1 VRIDWADGDYARTA
15 TVLAPAA
22 DALLEAAGIAVGHR
36 VLDVGCGNGNATLA
50 AAARGAVATGVDAAE
65 GLVAQAQARADAAGL
80 SASFLVQEAE
90 RLPVADGAF
99 DATISVFGVIFAD
112 PIPAVNEMFRV
123 TRAGGVVGI
132 TNWRPEGAVA
142 AAGQILQD
150 AVPGRE
156 GPPPGWDDPEWVREL
171 LDVAGAAS
179 IEFTEGAV
187 AFEAESSAEWFAQQE
202 RYHPIWRAVRRAV
215 SPADWEL
222 VRARSIE
229 ALDAGNEADEGF
241 RATSPYMVVIAT
253 R

>member
-22 DALLEAAGIAVGHR
+22 DALLDAAGIAVGHR

-65 GLVAQAQARADAAGL
+65 GLVVQAQARADAAGL
-80 SASFLVQEAE
+80 SASFVVQEAE

-112 PIPAVNEMFRV
+112 PVPAVKEMFRV

-142 AAGQILQD
+142 AAGRILQD
-150 AVPGRE
+150 AVQDGE
-156 GPPPGWDDPEWVREL
+156 GPRPEWDDPEWVREL
-171 LDVAGAAS
+171 LGGAGAAS
-179 IEFTEGAV
+179 IDVTEGAV
-187 AFEAESSAEWFAQQE
+187 AFEAASSADWFAQQE
-202 RYHPIWRAVRRAV
+202 RYHPVWRAVRRTMA
-215 SPADWEL
+215 PADWEAL
-222 VRARSIE
+222 RARSIE
-229 ALDAGNEADEGF
+229 ALDAGNEVDAGF
-241 RATSPYMVVIAT
+241 RATSPYTVVIA
-253 R
+253 RR